1 MQSTFASLTP
11 GIHVAIIMD
20 ANGRW
25 AAARGLPRSAG
36 HRAGA
41 DAVRRVVEAAPG
53 FGIGTLSL
61 FAFSSDNWRRPP
73 DEVRILMELFVEFLH
88 REARPLADNGVRL
101 SVIGRRERLP
111 ADVVAAIA
119 AAEAQTANGRRLSLR
134 VAIDYSSRDAILH
147 AARRLAPVDAATR
160 EAFDGQ
166 LAEAQGGWAP
176 DVDLMIRTGGE
187 QRLSDFLLW
196 ESAYAELFFT
206 TRMWPDF
213 DARELAAAVA
223 EFHGRERR
231 FGTIRTATTA
241 R

>member
-1 MQSTFASLTP
+1 MQSTFTSLTP

-25 AAARGLPRSAG
+25 AAARGLPRWAG

-53 FGIGTLSL
+53 LGIGTLSL
-61 FAFSSDNWRRPP
+61 FAFSSDNWKRPA
-73 DEVRILMELFVEFLH
+73 DEVRVLMELFVEFLH
-88 REARPLADNGVRL
+88 GEARALADNGVRL

-111 ADVVAAIA
+111 ANVVTAIS
-119 AAEAQTANGRRLSLR
+119 AAEAQTARGTRLSLR

-147 AARRLAPVDAATR
+147 AARRLAPIDTATR
-160 EAFDGQ
+160 ESFGGQ

-206 TRMWPDF
+206 ARMWPDF
-213 DARELAAAVA
+213 DAGDLAAAVA
-223 EFHGRERR
+223 EFSRRERR
-231 FGTIRTATTA
+231 FGAIQTVAAA